1 MISQRRYYNY
11 VLDYFNKNKDAADVV
26 PPSSMNVI
34 DPIMNQLITE
44 LLALNSQRASILSG
58 GGQKNLFLAEIEN
71 KIKTQKQVIV
81 ENVKNNLA
89 TLNLSINELNYRTD
103 KSSQEISKLPKTEL
117 GLVGIQRNYKL
128 NDAIMTFLLQKR
140 AEAEIARSSNYPDYE
155 IIEPAREITSQIIYP
170 KRRLNYLIAIVIAL
184 LLPTGFILIKDF
196 FNDKITGVADLE
208 HLSKN
213 KVVGLIYKNKHKSDT
228 VVADRPRSSVTE
240 AFRTLR
246 TNLFIKLN
254 VEESRTILVTSS
266 LPKEGKSFVSLN
278 LASSVA
284 SIGYKTVLVDCD
296 LRRPSLHVKLN
307 IDNSIGMSSY
317 MVNKAL
323 PDDIIVTTVVPNLYF
338 IPAGQILPNPAEL
351 IESGACDKL
360 FAFLRANF
368 DYIIIDTPPLGAV
381 ADPYLLM
388 KYSTKLVLVTRQN
401 YTRKDIFAEVVAG
414 LEANGQPNFNI
425 VLNDMNYSKSS
436 FGKYYGQYYSDEKA
450 DKTNKKVKKELS
462 TKA

>member
-1 MISQRRYYNY
+1 
-11 VLDYFNKNKDAADVV
+11 
-26 PPSSMNVI
+26 
-34 DPIMNQLITE
+34 
-44 LLALNSQRASILSG
+44 
-58 GGQKNLFLAEIEN
+58 
-71 KIKTQKQVIV
+71 
-81 ENVKNNLA
+81 
-89 TLNLSINELNYRTD
+89 
-103 KSSQEISKLPKTEL
+103 
-117 GLVGIQRNYKL
+117 
-128 NDAIMTFLLQKR
+128 
-140 AEAEIARSSNYPDYE
+140 
-155 IIEPAREITSQIIYP
+155 
-170 KRRLNYLIAIVIAL
+170 
-184 LLPTGFILIKDF
+184 
-196 FNDKITGVADLE
+196 
-208 HLSKN
+208 
-213 KVVGLIYKNKHKSDT
+213 
-228 VVADRPRSSVTE
+228 
-240 AFRTLR
+240 
-246 TNLFIKLN
+246 